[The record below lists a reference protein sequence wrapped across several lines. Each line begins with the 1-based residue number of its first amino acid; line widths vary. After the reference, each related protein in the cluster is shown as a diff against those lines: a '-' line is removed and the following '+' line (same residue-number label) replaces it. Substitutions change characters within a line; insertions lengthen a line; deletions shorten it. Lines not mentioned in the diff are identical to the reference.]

1 VSSVVARR
9 RDRPLKR
16 ISERAPLQGSGST
29 AEPLHVFTDLEVT
42 VFQYGT
48 GNIWHSTQ
56 HADRKWAPPDEFI
69 GPPTEPHI
77 GGRVAS
83 AARPAPPFLS
93 SLANIFGSLVSRGP

>member
-1 VSSVVARR
+1 VGKPLVEHSDWDARR
-9 RDRPLKR
+9 LVTDMTL
-16 ISERAPLQGSGST
+16 SAAT
-29 AEPLHVFTDLEVT
+29 DDLEVT

-48 GNIWHSTQ
+48 GKIWHSTQ
-56 HADRKWAPPDEFI
+56 HADRKWVPPDEFA

-93 SLANIFGSLVSRGP
+93 SLANIFGSLFSRGP